1 MINRAQQSGFALP
14 EWVIT
19 AVIPGIF
26 AAKVALFFIS
36 ILE

>member
-1 MINRAQQSGFALP
+1 MINIAQQSGFALP

-19 AVIPGIF
+19 AVIPGIL
-26 AAKVALFFIS
+26 AAKAAPFFIS